1 MTQTPASASLS
12 LPGDVEPD
20 ATRTIDAYLDAWAG
34 NDAVRQ
40 GAARAVLALVE
51 ASRQLAP
58 RLARGALPGDPAKL
72 IGVNA
77 DGDKQKAL
85 DVATDVLFTRLLIDA
100 GVAAIVSEEAD
111 EPVPGA
117 PGGKVAVA
125 VDPVDGSGN
134 IGVGAPLGTLFSIVP
149 VEPGKDPFK
158 VTGRSQVA
166 AGYISYGHTID
177 MGLTVGKGTVIA
189 TFDAASGNFLIV
201 DEKRALPKASSDLA
215 FNSSNHRHWQPGVR
229 AFVEDAYAGKDG
241 PLGRNFN
248 QRWIG
253 AAVGDAHRIMVRG
266 GLFFYVGDRRKG
278 YENGRLRLLYEAW
291 PLAFLFEQAG
301 GAATDGVDPIL
312 DIQPGGIHDRSP
324 LVFGSAEEVELFRQY
339 SLRDRAVTK

>member
-1 MTQTPASASLS
+1 MSSASRPILS
-12 LPGDVEPD
+12 LPGDVDPSG
-20 ATRTIDAYLDAWAG
+20 ARTVDDYLQTWAG
-34 NDAVRQ
+34 DDETRQ
-40 GAARAVLALVE
+40 AAARAVLALME

-58 RLARGALPGDPAKL
+58 RLARGGLPGDPGRL
-72 IGVNA
+72 IGTNA

-85 DVATDVLFTRLLIDA
+85 DVATDELFTKLLTEA
-100 GVAAIVSEEAD
+100 GVASIVSEEAD

-149 VEPGKDPFK
+149 VVPGSNPFAA
-158 VTGRSQVA
+158 TGRSQIA

-177 MGLTVGKGTVIA
+177 MGLTVGQGTLVA
-189 TFDAASGNFLIV
+189 TCDPVDGRFLIV
-201 DEKRALPKASSDLA
+201 EEKRALPRTSTDLA
-215 FNSSNHRHWQPGVR
+215 FNSSNHRHWSPGVR

-266 GLFFYVGDRRKG
+266 GLFFYVGDGRKG

-301 GAATDGVDPIL
+301 GAATDGLRPIL
-312 DIQPGGIHDRSP
+312 DVVPGGIHDRSP
-324 LVFGSAEEVELFRQY
+324 LVFGSVDEVELFRTY
-339 SLRDRAVTK
+339 ALRDRPVTT